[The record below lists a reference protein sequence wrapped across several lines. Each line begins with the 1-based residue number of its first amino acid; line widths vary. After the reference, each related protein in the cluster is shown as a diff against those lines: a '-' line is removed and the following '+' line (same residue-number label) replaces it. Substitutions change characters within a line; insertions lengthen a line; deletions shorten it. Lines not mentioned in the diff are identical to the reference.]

1 MPTLALPRILA
12 APKEGG
18 RMRGRREE
26 REKKEEEGID
36 GACRQ
41 GPPFYATWLCP

>member
-1 MPTLALPRILA
+1 MLA
-12 APKEGG
+12 APKERGG

-36 GACRQ
+36 GAWGQ
-41 GPPFYATWLCP
+41 GIGPPIL